1 MTSHVYYVVRQRG
14 GWGVEHAGRV
24 ESGHRDRDEAI
35 EIARAKAAKA
45 QGAGAESVVRIQHD
59 GGVWGEERSFA
70 PRGAG

>member
-24 ESGHRDRDEAI
+24 QSGHSTRDEAV
-35 EIARAKAAKA
+35 ECARAKARDR
-45 QGAGAESVVRIQHD
+45 GAEAVVRIQHD

-70 PRGAG
+70 PK